1 MRKYIL
7 ALVMML
13 PALSFAE
20 AYVNI
25 PSESLNAFQAFL
37 WQNNARID
45 SIVPSNDG
53 TVFVQF
59 HTDNATREQSERIV
73 TLVMKLGYL

>member
-1 MRKYIL
+1 MKKLII
-7 ALVMML
+7 ALML
-13 PALSFAE
+13 IVPCLSFAE

-45 SIVPSNDG
+45 GIVPSNDR

-59 HTDNATREQSERIV
+59 HTENASREQNERIV
-73 TLVMKLGYL
+73 TLLMKLGYL